1 MHQFLRPLAMLSL
14 TARIKDAVTNKPAAR
29 RTCAQPAPPRELE
42 LCAQQHLI
50 ELGLMAGLLD
60 CWLIF
65 FLLAHSSEGVGP
77 ELMHARMWLRSL
89 HRPQALG
96 CSGIGVDLDLGLRLI
111 IEAKFGMTIETLF
124 EPVHLP
130 AGSPSVMWT
139 NEQILR
145 VVLRYGLSVHAFP
158 WYVVRWA
165 ACFFGMVRPHTHT

>member
-1 MHQFLRPLAMLSL
+1 MKFFLLNLATL
-14 TARIKDAVTNKPAAR
+14 TARIKDAVASKPAAR
-29 RTCAQPAPPRELE
+29 RTCSLAAPRRELE
-42 LCAQQHLI
+42 LLAQQHLI
-50 ELGLMAGLLD
+50 ALGLMAGLLD

-77 ELMHARMWLRSL
+77 ELMHARMWLRDVY
-89 HRPQALG
+89 RPQALG

-111 IEAKFGMTIETLF
+111 IEAKFGTTIEALF
-124 EPVHLP
+124 ESVVLP
-130 AGSPSVMWT
+130 GEHSVMWT